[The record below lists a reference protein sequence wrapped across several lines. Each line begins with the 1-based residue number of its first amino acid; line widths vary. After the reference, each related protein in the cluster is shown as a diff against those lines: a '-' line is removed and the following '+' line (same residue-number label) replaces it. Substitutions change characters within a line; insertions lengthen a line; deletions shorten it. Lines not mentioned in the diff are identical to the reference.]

1 MLNEKNR
8 TAIHQR
14 LWFVTAFLLL
24 LTFAQSGAIGEDEI
38 PYNNIELSNKITFT
52 GMSYNSDTTECY
64 TFDSRLASFESVT
77 PCELVDKEQTK
88 SWSKEERS
96 YLALP
101 DTIFTSEQGDWL
113 VVSDG
118 RVVYSKADARASIDQ
133 MSTLISMTVG
143 CANRQEKSR
152 VMWMVDKNPLTDFS
166 LSQLQSS
173 TLDCEKIELD
183 ARNLV
188 KQICNDQKPILA
200 NCLITNIAD
209 HDYMLLAYALSFDD
223 TIIYGPT
230 ELVLPIVNKD
240 FTPTATPEY
249 VLLIYNQDGLC
260 YIDGENIL
268 LRCSDTKP
276 IDIISYDNALSVL
289 IDIIDYTNQKRFVL
303 QQSWLSYMPM
313 GDAYQ
318 GTVSVRPFWCFY
330 LEYEIDST
338 TFSCTARIDAQSGEL
353 LW

>member
-1 MLNEKNR
+1 MLNEKNKMC
-8 TAIHQR
+8 HQW
-14 LWFVTAFLLL
+14 LWFVTVFLLL
-24 LTFAQSGAIGEDEI
+24 LTFAQSEAIGEDETS
-38 PYNNIELSNKITFT
+38 YDNIELSNKIMFT
-52 GMSYNSDTTECY
+52 GMSYNSDATECY
-64 TFDSRLASFESVT
+64 TYDSRLASFESVT
-77 PCELVDKEQTK
+77 PYGLVDKEQTK
-88 SWSKEERS
+88 SWNKEERS
-96 YLALP
+96 YLASP

-113 VVSDG
+113 VASDG
-118 RVVYSKADARASIDQ
+118 RIVYSKADARASIDQ

-152 VMWMVDKNPLTDFS
+152 VMWMVDKNPLTDCS

-313 GDAYQ
+313 GDAYH

-338 TFSCTARIDAQSGEL
+338 TFCCTARIDAQSGEL